1 MRNLSPL
8 LFLAVLLLIII
19 AAGYAEYSVWSEC
32 RETHSFLYCMR
43 TLSK

>member
-1 MRNLSPL
+1 MKNLGA
-8 LFLAVLLLIII
+8 FAVLALFVLIII